1 MYNPRPLSP
10 VVTSQLKQLRLQ
22 LDTLRKELSAIDKN
36 LALMSASLEA
46 ASGTTLGTAPLRSAV
61 GVTFAPAMMPLDPQ
75 LHQLLEAMQMESR
88 RFQTLSTAAKARH
101 DIAMNAINNTR

>member
-22 LDTLRKELSAIDKN
+22 LDALRKEVSAIDKN
-36 LALMSASLEA
+36 LALMSASLDA
-46 ASGTTLGTAPLRSAV
+46 ASGGVTGVTALRSAV

-75 LHQLLEAMQMESR
+75 LHQLLETMQMESR
-88 RFQTLSTAAKARH
+88 RFQTLANAAKARH
-101 DIAMNAINNTR
+101 DIAMNAINNMR